1 MINRVTATGCV
12 VSIRN
17 FDQKYGLITVAEKT
31 TYRAMRDG
39 KVEDVVRD
47 DYIVFQFNEQTK
59 PKSMEVINNLKKGD
73 RVTIIA
79 KVNSYLKRNEDGST
93 KKCINFYIKSIKLEE
108 TEFSKLFGVKG
119 GYSGGQDSVSL
130 CIEGIMQTVSAI
142 EDQVF
147 VTLNA
152 SEDENVNILDFSARG
167 KAADMVKK
175 IPVGERV
182 YIDAIIVTRKITD
195 TNPENE
201 RRDYNR
207 LFIMNII
214 KANDVPDE
222 KATVK
227 EPKEPKEKRKNIS
240 AIMNGVQIEVNKNK
254 GQNESDA
261 APIAETKVEPVKAAA
276 EAENVNKETENM

>member
-73 RVTIIA
+73 RVTISA

-93 KKCINFYIKSIKLEE
+93 KKCTNFYIESIKLEE

-119 GYSGGQDSVSL
+119 GYSRQDSVSL

-152 SEDENVNILDFSARG
+152 SENGNVNILDFSARG

-214 KANDVPDE
+214 KASDVPDK
-222 KATVK
+222 KATV
-227 EPKEPKEKRKNIS
+227 KEPKEKRKNIS

-254 GQNESDA
+254 GQNEPDA

>member
-73 RVTIIA
+73 RVTILA

-93 KKCINFYIKSIKLEE
+93 KECTNFYIESIKLEE

-119 GYSGGQDSVSL
+119 GYGGQDSVSL

-152 SEDENVNILDFSARG
+152 SENGNVNILDFSARG

-182 YIDAIIVTRKITD
+182 YIDAIIRTRKITD

-201 RRDYNR
+201 RRDFNR

-222 KATVK
+222 KATV
-227 EPKEPKEKRKNIS
+227 KEPKEKRKNIS

-254 GQNESDA
+254 GQNEPDA
-261 APIAETKVEPVKAAA
+261 APIAEPKVEPVKAAA